1 MKTRFLGIVFA
12 IGLMLIPALASASP
26 MDGTYIGAGSV
37 VTGFG
42 TMNINNYTAVIGA
55 DPSQYAVDYTNA
67 YLPSAD
73 DLPLGD
79 LANDGFTV
87 WQSAPSV
94 ISFSGTLAEFNG
106 TGTLSF
112 FDLDPIMGYMTAVL
126 SASGI
131 SSLFGTFTADATL
144 YKQAATPIP
153 GAIWLLGSGVIGLV
167 GLRRRA
173 RRA

>member
-1 MKTRFLGIVFA
+1 MKTRLLGLVFA

-26 MDGTYIGAGSV
+26 MDGTYIGAGAVETS
-37 VTGFG
+37 FG

-55 DPSQYAVDYTNA
+55 DPSLYAVDYTYA

-79 LANDGFTV
+79 LVNDGFTV

-94 ISFSGTLAEFNG
+94 ISFTGNLDEFNG

-112 FDLDPIMGYMTAVL
+112 FDLDPVEGYMTAVL
-126 SASGI
+126 SASGF
-131 SSLFGTFTADATL
+131 STLFGFFEADATL

-153 GAIWLLGSGVIGLV
+153 GAIWLLGTGIVGLV
-167 GLRRRA
+167 GVRKKLRKA
-173 RRA
+173 